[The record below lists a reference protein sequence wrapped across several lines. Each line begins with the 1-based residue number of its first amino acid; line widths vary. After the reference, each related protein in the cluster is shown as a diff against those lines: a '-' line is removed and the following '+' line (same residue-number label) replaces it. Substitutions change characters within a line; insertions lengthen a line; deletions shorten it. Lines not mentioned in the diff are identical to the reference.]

1 MDKILT
7 AALASVAAAGGQVYP
22 LVADETAT
30 GSYVVYERTKT
41 TPLTT
46 LTGDTGCSII
56 AYTIHTMGQ
65 TYADC
70 MGLTDDIRAAC
81 KGIAGTT
88 SDGIT
93 VQSVDITDDKPQ
105 EFAKELGVYHATLSI
120 SCFCSRN

>member
-1 MDKILT
+1 MDKILA
-7 AALASVAAAGGQVYP
+7 AALAAVKSTGGQVYP

-56 AYTIHTMGQ
+56 AYTVHTMGQ

-70 MGLTDDIRAAC
+70 MGLTDDVRAAC

-120 SCFCSRN
+120 SCFCSKT